1 MEYTDLKPY
10 QGERV
15 RIAVPDDSG
24 IKSTFNWYGFL
35 VKVHEDRVKLITDAG
50 QVMFIQIERILEF
63 STRRSGDNQ

>member
-1 MEYTDLKPY
+1 LEYTDLKPY

-35 VKVHEDRVKLITDAG
+35 VKVHKDRVKLITDSG
-50 QVMFIQIERILEF
+50 RVMFIKLDRILEF
-63 STRRSGDNQ
+63 STLRNGGA